1 MQSLACEPFL
11 VLFTILVLLLAID
24 AMDATARRD
33 GNNERAMKKRLEKRT
48 IRGNAKRRAGE
59 RGGAGERDRR

>member
-1 MQSLACEPFL
+1 MGT
-11 VLFTILVLLLAID
+11 FTAIVPNFLLAID

>member
-11 VLFTILVLLLAID
+11 VLFTTLKD

>member
-1 MQSLACEPFL
+1 MF
-11 VLFTILVLLLAID
+11 LLAID

>member
-11 VLFTILVLLLAID
+11 VLFTILAID